1 MAIDQV
7 HNESLKLSANLA
19 NGVAIALIAGGVILP
34 MVSFYTGAQN
44 TIQPDAILL
53 VICATM
59 GLILHR
65 LGQWF
70 VGGLESD

>member
-1 MAIDQV
+1 
-7 HNESLKLSANLA
+7 
-19 NGVAIALIAGGVILP
+19 

-65 LGQWF
+65 VGQWF